1 MYAVSPKPKQ
11 PPKQATKQSPARKGT
26 KELAPTLR
34 YTPEV
39 RAAHAKLRNLG
50 GEVDSPPEEEQAPAR
65 TMPDGHAA
73 RGTDEDDPE
82 RTSPGTQ
89 ARAATP
95 VNPTDVTGD
104 YTDAETD
111 DEPEDFTL
119 DGAGSLDD
127 FSLGVAEP
135 PPATGDGEPLP
146 PKLGGYE
153 VLKVLGKGGMG
164 AVLLG
169 RQISLDRK
177 VAIKVMH
184 PKIAQNPGFVAR
196 FTREAYAA
204 AQLTHHNVVQI
215 YDIGEENGRHF
226 FSMEFVRG
234 QSLMDLVAK
243 RGKLTPEVA
252 VGYILQ
258 AARGLRQGHNQGM
271 VHRDIKPHNLL
282 ISEDGVVKVAD
293 LGLVKLPKGR
303 RGEAVAGDDV
313 ATEGGLESGDPQLT
327 GAGIAVGT
335 PAFMAPEQATDS
347 AGVDGRADVY
357 SLGCTL
363 YVLITGK
370 PPFEGKTAPELMSK
384 HLTEPVI
391 PPDAIVKRVPKAL
404 SAILLRML
412 AKDPEERYQTM
423 DDVIAA
429 LEHFLGMEPAAKFS
443 PTEEQADQLEE
454 YANQFHAK
462 SAGGLKKLLSL
473 AFFAVCLIAVV
484 GCAFAG
490 KPVLATAALGLMV
503 TAPIA
508 YFVVH
513 GCMTGSVVFSRF
525 RLLGSGLRF
534 LDWLMFVGGLLL
546 FLSTLYLLGLLWIG
560 LVVFALAVV
569 LAFLLWALTD
579 KPEAT
584 ARQVPISGA
593 RGLCK
598 KMRIQGIGEESL
610 REFVCKFSGQNWEPF
625 FEALFGYEAKI
636 AARALRKGE
645 TSEPWRKHGTWREP
659 IIGWVDARLE
669 ARRLARERKF
679 IQRVEAKALEAEGV
693 SKREAGDRAA
703 AMAVS
708 LVDQAAE
715 ARKASKEGKQA
726 DLRGM
731 VKAARSRKLKGE
743 YNLAGKKLRSLWL
756 KDLLDEWFGRRLR
769 FVFGALLFGLGL
781 LWMQQNQLFTANQVV
796 EQFKSGE
803 VLTGLA
809 LLSDNPSGSK
819 PLSFLPA
826 VIGDPLNSYRVPMI
840 GLCLLISAVF
850 FYGWRTSIPAMIGMV
865 VGVLGPS
872 IGVPEIGPFTAP
884 MASLTLGVG
893 LIILIGWL
901 LRK

>member
-11 PPKQATKQSPARKGT
+11 PPQQAPKQEPKRKAST
-26 KELAPTLR
+26 QLAPTLR

-39 RAAHAKLRNLG
+39 RAAHAKLRNLS
-50 GEVDSPPEEEQAPAR
+50 GEVDSPSEEEQAQDRTTPAQPAAKAASSAPHSA
-65 TMPDGHAA
+65 TEATGQFVDGE
-73 RGTDEDDPE
+73 TEEQPE
-82 RTSPGTQ
+82 
-89 ARAATP
+89 
-95 VNPTDVTGD
+95 
-104 YTDAETD
+104 E
-111 DEPEDFTL
+111 FTL
-119 DGAGSLDD
+119 DGAGAADD
-127 FSLGVAEP
+127 FSLGVAELP
-135 PPATGDGEPLP
+135 PQPADGEPLP

-153 VLKVLGKGGMG
+153 VLQVLGKGGMG

-184 PKIAQNPGFVAR
+184 AKIAQNPGFIAR

-215 YDIGEENGRHF
+215 YDIGEEKGRHF

-303 RGEAVAGDDV
+303 RGEADV
-313 ATEGGLESGDPQLT
+313 ADNPAEERLDAADPELT
-327 GAGIAVGT
+327 GVGIAVGT

-347 AGVDGRADVY
+347 AGVDGRADIY

-391 PPDAIVKRVPKAL
+391 PPDTIVKRVPKAL

-423 DDVIAA
+423 DEVIAA
-429 LEHFLGMEPAAKFS
+429 LEHFLGLEPAAKFS

-454 YANQFHAK
+454 YANKFTAK
-462 SAGGLKKLLSL
+462 SSGGLKKLLSL
-473 AFFAVCLIAVV
+473 VFFAACLIGVV

-490 KPVLATAALGLMV
+490 KPLLATAALGLMLA
-503 TAPIA
+503 TPLA

-513 GCMTGSVVFSRF
+513 GCLSGSVVFGRC
-525 RLLGSGLRF
+525 RMLVSGLRF
-534 LDWLMFVGGLLL
+534 LDWVMLICGVSL
-546 FLSTLYLLGLLWIG
+546 FLSTLYLFGLLWIG
-560 LVVFALAVV
+560 LVVFVLSGV
-569 LAFLLWALTD
+569 LAFLLWMLTD
-579 KPEAT
+579 KPEA
-584 ARQVPISGA
+584 AVRQEPLTGA

-598 KMRIQGIGEESL
+598 KMRIQGIGEDAL
-610 REFVCKFSGQNWEPF
+610 REFICKFSGANWEPF

-659 IIGWVDARLE
+659 IIGWIDARLE
-669 ARRLARERKF
+669 ARRQARERKF
-679 IQRVEAKALEAEGV
+679 LQKIEAKALEAEGV
-693 SKREAGDRAA
+693 SKKEAEDRAA
-703 AMAVS
+703 AMAVA

-715 ARKASKEGKQA
+715 AKKASKDGKQA
-726 DLRGM
+726 DLRAM
-731 VKAARSRKLKGE
+731 VKAARTRKLKAE

-769 FVFGALLFGLGL
+769 FVFGAVLFGLGL
-781 LWMQQNQLFTANQVV
+781 LWMQQNQLFTAANQVV

-803 VLTGLA
+803 VLTALA

-826 VIGDPLNSYRVPMI
+826 AIGDPLNSYRVPVI

-865 VGVLGPS
+865 VGVFGPS
-872 IGVPEIGPFTAP
+872 IGIPDVGPFSAP
-884 MASLTLGVG
+884 MASLTFGVG

-901 LRK
+901 FRK